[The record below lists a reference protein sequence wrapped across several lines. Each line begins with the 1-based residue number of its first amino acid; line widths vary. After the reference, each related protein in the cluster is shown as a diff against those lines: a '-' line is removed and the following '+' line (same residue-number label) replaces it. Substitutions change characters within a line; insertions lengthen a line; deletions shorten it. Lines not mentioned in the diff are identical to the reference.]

1 MAMNEVFVYGTLKRN
16 EGNNDLLKDS
26 QFLGEY
32 ETDPRWG
39 LVDLGAFPGMVP
51 ANKAVKGEVFLV
63 DDDVMEALDLLE
75 GVDHG
80 LYRRSRIY
88 INCPVSKDR
97 REVWA
102 YIYWGGIIM
111 TTKDSDTT
119 AEWR

>member
-39 LVDLGAFPGMVP
+39 LLDLGAFPGMVP
-51 ANKAVKGEVFLV
+51 SNKAVKGEVFLV
-63 DDDVMEALDLLE
+63 DDDVMAALDLLE
-75 GVDHG
+75 GVEHG
-80 LYRRSRIY
+80 FYRRSRIY
-88 INCPVSKDR
+88 INCPVSKER
-97 REVWA
+97 RRVWA
-102 YIYWGGIIM
+102 YIYGDIII
-111 TTKDSDTT
+111 TKNSDTT